1 MTYSMF
7 SPIFRASN
15 PATQSIFRTRARQI
29 EEHLTVAVISDAG
42 THCPYDTLGDGG
54 NARTGYNF
62 SAATFTPVSY
72 GAALPPDANFI

>member
-1 MTYSMF
+1 M
-7 SPIFRASN
+7 
-15 PATQSIFRTRARQI
+15 
-29 EEHLTVAVISDAG
+29 AVISDAG